1 MGFQMN
7 KAFRHMPRAL
17 ASLLVLA
24 SLGLGAAAAQT
35 QPRAAGAPAACTVP
49 AAPAGDELHANAD
62 SSITMT
68 WPASAG
74 ATSYNIYR
82 GTTSGGEG
90 NTPIAST
97 TSTTY
102 TDKNLS
108 TTGTGGIQ
116 TLPVTG
122 TGRYVRMFGTQ
133 RATGY
138 GYSLWEFQI
147 YAS

>member
-1 MGFQMN
+1 
-7 KAFRHMPRAL
+7 MPRAL
-17 ASLLVLA
+17 AALLVLA
-24 SLGLGAAAAQT
+24 SLGLGAAAAQA

-49 AAPAGDELHANAD
+49 PAPAGDELHANAD

-97 TSTTY
+97 TSTT
-102 TDKNLS
+102 

-122 TGRYVRMFGTQ
+122 TGRYVRMYGTQ

-147 YAS
+147 YGS